1 MFGYVCVNQQELK
14 VKDSESY
21 RGYYCGLCQELHKR
35 YGRIG
40 QMLLNYD
47 MTFLVLLLTGLYE
60 PKEEQHFGRCV
71 AHPAQKHS
79 QIRNEITGYAAD
91 MTVLLA
97 YQKALDDWRDEKSR
111 TKRVL
116 AMTLYPHYKELRQ
129 KYPRQARMLE
139 NCIRRLSEAEGE
151 HSSDLDYV
159 AGLTGKFLGELF
171 VWKEDVW
178 QEDLRTLGF
187 YLGKFIYLMDA
198 WEDMEKDQKRGNY
211 NIFLDLKN
219 CHPDT
224 FGEEAEAVLVD
235 MMTQCSRIFERLPV
249 IYRADILRNILYS
262 GVWCK
267 YRAIEE
273 QRKKKK

>member
-1 MFGYVCVNQQELK
+1 M
-14 VKDSESY
+14 KDAESY

-35 YGRIG
+35 YGRVG

-60 PKEEQHFGRCV
+60 PKEEQHLGRCV

-97 YQKALDDWRDEKSR
+97 YRKALDDWRDEKSR
-111 TKRVL
+111 PKRVL

-139 NCIRRLSEAEGE
+139 SCIRRLSAAELEG
-151 HSSDLDYV
+151 SSDLDYV

-178 QEDLRTLGF
+178 QEELRALGF

-198 WEDMEKDQKRGNY
+198 WEDMEKDQKKGNY

-219 CHPDT
+219 DHPDT

>member
-1 MFGYVCVNQQELK
+1 M
-14 VKDSESY
+14 KDAESY

-35 YGRIG
+35 YGRVG

-60 PKEEQHFGRCV
+60 PKEEQHLGRCV

-111 TKRVL
+111 PKRVL

-139 NCIRRLSEAEGE
+139 SCIRRLSAAELEG
-151 HSSDLDYV
+151 SSDLDYV

-171 VWKEDVW
+171 
-178 QEDLRTLGF
+178 LSL
-187 YLGKFIYLMDA
+187 IH
-198 WEDMEKDQKRGNY
+198 
-211 NIFLDLKN
+211 I
-219 CHPDT
+219 
-224 FGEEAEAVLVD
+224 
-235 MMTQCSRIFERLPV
+235 
-249 IYRADILRNILYS
+249 
-262 GVWCK
+262 
-267 YRAIEE
+267 
-273 QRKKKK
+273 

>member
-1 MFGYVCVNQQELK
+1 M
-14 VKDSESY
+14 KDSESY

-60 PKEEQHFGRCV
+60 PKEEEHLGRCV

-79 QIRNEITGYAAD
+79 QIQNEITGYAAD
-91 MTVLLA
+91 MTILLA

-111 TKRVL
+111 PKRVL
-116 AMTLYPHYKELRQ
+116 AMALYPHYKKLRQ
-129 KYPRQARMLE
+129 EYPRQAKTLE
-139 NCIRRLSEAEGE
+139 SCIRKLSRAEQEG
-151 HSSDLDYV
+151 SSDLDYV
-159 AGLTGKFLGELF
+159 AGLTGTFLGEIF

-178 QEDLRTLGF
+178 QEELRALGF

-198 WEDMEKDQKRGNY
+198 WEDMEKDQKKGNY
-211 NIFLDLKN
+211 NIFLDLKKS
-219 CHPDT
+219 HPDT
-224 FGEEAEAVLVD
+224 FGEEAETVLVD
-235 MMTQCSRIFERLPV
+235 MMTQCSRVFERLPV